1 MDYAVAMEMVVI
13 LLRSMIKKLHLEAT
27 LAVKK
32 QKHLMLHHL
41 LQLHKPLLLLHLQL
55 LTPILFQRFL
65 PAQRKHSLPPPQ
77 RLRSKHSLPPR
88 QRLRSK
94 HSLPPPQKQKKYY
107 FHQLSQQTPPL
118 ILHPLCTL
126 LTLHPLCS
134 LLTNSPTHPPP
145 TMHPTHTPPLCT
157 L

>member
-1 MDYAVAMEMVVI
+1 MDYAVAMEMVVT

-94 HSLPPPQKQKKYY
+94 HSLPPPQGLRSKRS
-107 FHQLSQQTPPL
+107 LPPPQTKEILFPP
-118 ILHPLCTL
+118 TV
-126 LTLHPLCS
+126 T
-134 LLTNSPTHPPP
+134 TNS
-145 TMHPTHTPPLCT
+145 
-157 L
+157 